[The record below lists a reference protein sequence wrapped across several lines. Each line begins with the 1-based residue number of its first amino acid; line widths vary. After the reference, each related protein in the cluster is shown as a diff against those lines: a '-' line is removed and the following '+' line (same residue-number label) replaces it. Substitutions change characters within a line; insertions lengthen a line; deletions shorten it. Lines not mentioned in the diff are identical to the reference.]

1 MPEGT
6 GGPRRFHAC
15 ACGNRQVCPKFLD
28 AFGVSICSVCK
39 ADESL
44 VSKSK
49 AVERYLLTERELRP
63 LGSLLRQSQIRTR
76 AFSRKRRAAAQ
87 EREERAAAAKLQKVE
102 EGVRAARE
110 APEVHVH
117 TFVDD

>member
-44 VSKSK
+44 VSKVGPPPASPPLPP
-49 AVERYLLTERELRP
+49 ALPPPRPPRLPTPPAFLR
-63 LGSLLRQSQIRTR
+63 
-76 AFSRKRRAAAQ
+76 
-87 EREERAAAAKLQKVE
+87 
-102 EGVRAARE
+102 
-110 APEVHVH
+110 
-117 TFVDD
+117 